1 MNIENLANPAGFD
14 PFASDAQEGGD
25 QGSDIH
31 IRVQQRNGRKCITH
45 VQGLDAALDLK
56 KVLKVIKKEYCC
68 NGNIV
73 EHDEMGQVLQF
84 QGDQRQNIAKFL
96 IENELAPKDKIKTH
110 GF

>member
-56 KVLKVIKKEYCC
+56 KVLKVIKKVRL
-68 NGNIV
+68 GV
-73 EHDEMGQVLQF
+73 ESEVAVHTQANAFDTPRSDGGPLVS
-84 QGDQRQNIAKFL
+84 G
-96 IENELAPKDKIKTH
+96 T
-110 GF
+110 